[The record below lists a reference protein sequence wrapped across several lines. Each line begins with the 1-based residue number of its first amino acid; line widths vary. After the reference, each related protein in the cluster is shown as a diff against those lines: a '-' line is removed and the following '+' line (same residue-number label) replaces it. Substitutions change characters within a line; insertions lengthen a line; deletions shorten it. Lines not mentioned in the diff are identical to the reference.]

1 MKNNKKIKDS
11 ISYIL
16 KKGGFKYAL
25 IGVVFLMFVLLI
37 LPSGLPAIIFNSM
50 NEQEYYCVKD
60 DNDFYNTRNKKIGS
74 PIQDASFAQTD
85 DTEVDENVLNNI
97 SKLDF
102 TPILLDEGKISIYL
116 KNYNIDDET
125 SNLCIDY
132 LNNDKKDIVIK
143 NINKNFY
150 KLNNDKHTLV
160 YIRTENEKSNLYYH
174 DFSKENLICENVVS
188 FYTDDDF
195 KNIYYNQ

>member
-74 PIQDASFAQTD
+74 TIYDASFAQTD
-85 DTEVDENVLNNI
+85 DT
-97 SKLDF
+97 
-102 TPILLDEGKISIYL
+102 
-116 KNYNIDDET
+116 
-125 SNLCIDY
+125 
-132 LNNDKKDIVIK
+132 
-143 NINKNFY
+143 
-150 KLNNDKHTLV
+150 
-160 YIRTENEKSNLYYH
+160 
-174 DFSKENLICENVVS
+174 
-188 FYTDDDF
+188 
-195 KNIYYNQ
+195 